1 MLLHC
6 EVTLDIHE
14 IFAPIESDLHQVELM
29 LRDYARTEFGPLA
42 EVIEST
48 IGSGGKRVR
57 PALVLLSGRFHPV
70 AEDHLYRLSVSVELL
85 HVATLIHDDLLDR
98 SAVRRGAPTVSSRW
112 NEKATVLAGDYLLA
126 RSAKIAAQV
135 GDFEVMSIFAD
146 AVMVICEGEIRQDF
160 NGHDLSPNRGDYYD
174 RIYAKTASLF
184 AACTESAA
192 VLSKAPEP
200 ERRAL
205 REYGHNL
212 GMAFQI
218 ADDVLDFVGTARQ
231 VGKPVGSDLRQGIV
245 TLPTI
250 YFSEQDPRREVLDS
264 VFSHNGHSPEE
275 LDRAIE
281 WIRTS
286 PAVQAAHAE
295 ARQFADKAQHA
306 LEILPTT
313 ANRTALWELANYV
326 VERNK

>member
-1 MLLHC
+1 VLQG
-6 EVTLDIHE
+6 EVTLDIRE
-14 IFAPIESDLHQVELM
+14 IFAPIESDLQNVEVV
-29 LRDYARTEFGPLA
+29 LRDYARSEFGPLA

-48 IGSGGKRVR
+48 IGGGGKRVR

-70 AEDHLYRLSVSVELL
+70 AEEDLYRLSVAVELL
-85 HVATLIHDDLLDR
+85 HVATLIHDDLLDN
-98 SAVRRGAPTVSSRW
+98 SSMRRGTPTISSRW
-112 NEKATVLAGDYLLA
+112 NEKATVLAGDFMLA
-126 RSAKIAAQV
+126 KAAKVSAQV
-135 GDFEVMSIFAD
+135 GNFEVMSIFAD
-146 AVMVICEGEIRQDF
+146 AVMAICEGEIRQDF
-160 NGHDLSPNRGDYYD
+160 NGHTLSHDRAGYYD
-174 RIYAKTASLF
+174 RIHAKTATLF

-218 ADDVLDFVGTARQ
+218 ADDVLDFVGTERE

-250 YFSEQDPRREVLDS
+250 YFYEQDPRRDALTPL
-264 VFSHNGHSPEE
+264 FSHNGHSGEE
-275 LDRAIE
+275 LDRVIE

-286 PAVQAAHAE
+286 PAIQAARAE
-295 ARQFADKAQHA
+295 ARRFADKAQLA
-306 LEILPTT
+306 LQLLPN
-313 ANRTALWELANYV
+313 ALNRNSLWELANYV